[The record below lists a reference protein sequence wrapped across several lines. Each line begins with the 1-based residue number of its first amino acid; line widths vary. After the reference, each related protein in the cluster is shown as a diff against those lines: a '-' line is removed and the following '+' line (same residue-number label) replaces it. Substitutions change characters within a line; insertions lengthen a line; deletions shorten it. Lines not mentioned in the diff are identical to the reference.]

1 MNAAKKRTASSAALL
16 PALVAASEM
25 LSPNDLSEMSAVAA
39 REMAAEGESAN
50 TLASYA
56 SARRYWGA
64 WYAVRY
70 GRALQLPVPIPVV
83 IQFIVDHLRRAKGAR
98 GDNLVHEL
106 PAAADEALCRAG
118 AKQKRGPLALTTV
131 RHRLSVLA
139 HAHVH
144 AKVANPCED
153 PEVRAMLRSTTKAHA
168 LRGEVVK
175 KQPPLTLEPLQ
186 ALLAT
191 CDAGTLI
198 DKRDRA
204 LILFAWATGG
214 RRRSEVASADMK
226 FLRRTTAGFAYQ
238 LLRTKTNQGGKDRPE
253 SHKPL
258 TGDAASAMEAWL
270 EASGI
275 REGRIFRRIWND
287 GRLGDALQAESV
299 RNIVKARSKKANLPE
314 TFSAHSLRSGFMTE
328 GGRQQVPLH
337 EMMAMSDHKSVTVA
351 MGYTRQGEMA
361 ASRAA
366 HLLGGATDREG
377 D

>member
-1 MNAAKKRTASSAALL
+1 MNVANKASEAGAAWL

-25 LSPNDLSEMSAVAA
+25 LSPHDLSEMSAVAA

-83 IQFIVDHLRRAKGAR
+83 IQFIVDHLRRAR

-118 AKQKRGPLALTTV
+118 VKQKRGPLALTTV

-139 HAHVH
+139 QAHVH

-153 PEVRAMLRSTTKAHA
+153 PEVRALLRATTKAHA

-175 KQPPLTLEPLQ
+175 KQPALTLDPLHEI
-186 ALLAT
+186 LAT

-214 RRRSEVASADMK
+214 RRRSEVVAADMK
-226 FLRRTTAGFAYQ
+226 FLRPTTAGYEYH
-238 LLRTKTNQGGKDRPE
+238 LLRSKTNQTGDDRPE

-258 TGDAASAMEAWL
+258 TGDAAAAMEAWL

-275 REGRIFRRIWND
+275 RTGRIFRRIWND
-287 GRLGDALQAESV
+287 GRLGEALQAESV
-299 RNIVKARSKKANLPE
+299 RNIVRARSKKANLPE

-328 GGRQQVPLH
+328 GGRQQVPLQ
-337 EMMAMSDHKSVTVA
+337 EMMAMSDHKSVKVA

-361 ASRAA
+361 VSRAA
-366 HLLGGATDREG
+366 HLLGEG
-377 D
+377 SSRKPEE